1 MRVKVLFFAIYRD
14 LAGADDLDL
23 ELPQGA
29 TVGQLIETVID
40 RLGADL
46 AAGNLAVAVN
56 QEYVHE
62 GPVLNDGDEVALIP
76 PVAGG

>member
-14 LAGADDLDL
+14 FAGADDLDL

-62 GPVLNDGDEVALIP
+62 GTVLNDGDEVALIP